1 MTILSSPHNHLVTS
15 AGELRDL
22 VTISSPQQAS
32 SETS

>member
-1 MTILSSPHNHLVTS
+1 MTFDDDPPVTS